1 MKKTKLIKS
10 NPSKNVILTSI
21 LIIIY
26 VGMFYLTYLC
36 IKNYYGYISNLFW
49 GEYFL
54 VFAFWLLNI
63 LYFIGF
69 LLAKFQLLRQ
79 KFWEHTTNPY
89 TYFRE
94 LPSDFGIGVTSILFD
109 STIENNKDIIAV
121 LLDLCAKKYITLS
134 KQNDKYIISVL
145 KKPDKYLLYNER
157 YILSSIINNNLKSLD
172 YNVWYNYCLNDG
184 INLNLFSDKK
194 KKKYSNRLS
203 KISDKNTFITIFTL
217 CIIIGFIIAIYAALF
232 YQPDSSGIT
241 NWSQFLISLLKFTAL
256 FTSILYI
263 FISIIHIFLGIISE
277 LFTFIIELYLNA
289 ISSSYNKVLN
299 NTLHKTTKGISE
311 YQKLYSFRAFLKDF
325 GNFADKYPEEI
336 VLWDRYLSY
345 AQVFGLTK
353 EIMKTGYPKLVK
365 NSSFQIDDINNIT
378 FDNIEIK

>member
-1 MKKTKLIKS
+1 MKKTRLTKS
-10 NPSKNVILTSI
+10 NPFKNFILTPI

-26 VGMFYLTYLC
+26 IGMFYLTYLC
-36 IKNYYGYISNLFW
+36 IRDYYGYTNLFW
-49 GEYFL
+49 GIKYL
-54 VFAFWLLNI
+54 VYAFWLLNI
-63 LYFIGF
+63 LHLIGF
-69 LLAKFQLLRQ
+69 LLAKFQVFRQ
-79 KFWEHTTNPY
+79 KFWEHITNPY

-94 LPSDFGIGVTSILFD
+94 LPSDFGVGVTSILFD

-145 KKPDKYLLYNER
+145 KKPDTYLLYNER
-157 YILSSIINNNLKSLD
+157 YILSSIINNNLKNLD
-172 YNVWYNYCLNDG
+172 YNVWYNHCLNDG
-184 INLNLFSDKK
+184 INLNLFSYKK
-194 KKKYSNRLS
+194 RENYFERLF
-203 KISDKNTFITIFTL
+203 KISDKSTFITIF
-217 CIIIGFIIAIYAALF
+217 IICLSMGFIAAILVVI
-232 YQPDSSGIT
+232 SSLTNTSDIT
-241 NWSQFLISLLKFTAL
+241 NWQPIIISLLKFTAL
-256 FTSILYI
+256 FTFILYI
-263 FISIIHIFLGIISE
+263 L
-277 LFTFIIELYLNA
+277 TFIIYIVFRLIFEFITFIIRLYLNA

-299 NTLHKTTKGISE
+299 NTLQKTTKGIRE

-353 EIMKTGYPKLVK
+353 EIMKTGYSKLVK

-378 FDNIEIK
+378 LDNIEIK

>member
-1 MKKTKLIKS
+1 M
-10 NPSKNVILTSI
+10 
-21 LIIIY
+21 
-26 VGMFYLTYLC
+26 
-36 IKNYYGYISNLFW
+36 
-49 GEYFL
+49 
-54 VFAFWLLNI
+54 
-63 LYFIGF
+63 
-69 LLAKFQLLRQ
+69 RQ

-157 YILSSIINNNLKSLD
+157 YILSSIINNNLKNLD
-172 YNVWYNYCLNDG
+172 YNVWYNHCLNDG
-184 INLNLFSDKK
+184 INLNLFSYKK
-194 KKKYSNRLS
+194 KKKYSDRLS
-203 KISDKNTFITIFTL
+203 KISDKKTFITIFTL
-217 CIIIGFIIAIYAALF
+217 CFIIGFTIAIYAALS
-232 YQPDSSGIT
+232 YLPDSSGIT
-241 NWSQFLISLLKFTAL
+241 NWPQFLISLLKFTAL

-263 FISIIHIFLGIISE
+263 FISILYIFFGIISE

-299 NTLHKTTKGISE
+299 NTLQKTTKGIRE

-353 EIMKTGYPKLVK
+353 EIMKTGYSKLVK

-378 FDNIEIK
+378 LDNIEIK